1 MQFPIIIPA
10 GRNLTHFFLFEP
22 PGRKEFYP
30 NLPFFFS
37 SLIPN
42 HNAGRKE
49 FYPRFVFP
57 HSAHSSHSSHIAHS
71 SHPAYRFKLCSQIL
85 KTMFRTPCS
94 KRVVPSQQ
102 NWIVLRFLVNHG
114 GGYNRG
120 WREEV
125 WREELMTCGEVCWP
139 EMNNSFTWTVF
150 SCGARS

>member
-1 MQFPIIIPA
+1 MARILSPA
-10 GRNLTHFFLFEP
+10 GRTA

-71 SHPAYRFKLCSQIL
+71 SHPAYRFKLRSQIL

-102 NWIVLRFLVNHG
+102 NWIVLGFLVNNG
-114 GGYNRG
+114 GESNRG
-120 WREEV
+120 WHEAASRDSRFPDPGIPRFPDPGISSGSV
-125 WREELMTCGEVCWP
+125 GFV
-139 EMNNSFTWTVF
+139 VF
-150 SCGARS
+150 E